1 LRRVI
6 FGLGSIVA
14 TPIASL
20 PLVVG
25 QRLPDIVKQLAS
37 LCEKMQSERIKVVKD
52 NEEYC
57 DKEEQK
63 RKNGDNSDESEGDGF
78 EDDDGEDEEATG
90 DNSDDE
96 NAILQKISKA
106 RQNMKNGGTAAAQEE
121 EDDYDDEDDSDY
133 EFMGGD
139 LAIYD
144 SALDNVDE
152 LLFVKDQFERLNVHD
167 SNLALQ
173 LLGGMS
179 PEEQAKFSEVM
190 RTAQELKDR
199 EEVVRKRCDLI
210 DKVDTTPK

>member
-1 LRRVI
+1 VI

-78 EDDDGEDEEATG
+78 EDDDGEDEGEMG

-96 NAILQKISKA
+96 NAIL
-106 RQNMKNGGTAAAQEE
+106 
-121 EDDYDDEDDSDY
+121 
-133 EFMGGD
+133 
-139 LAIYD
+139 
-144 SALDNVDE
+144 
-152 LLFVKDQFERLNVHD
+152 
-167 SNLALQ
+167 
-173 LLGGMS
+173 
-179 PEEQAKFSEVM
+179 
-190 RTAQELKDR
+190 
-199 EEVVRKRCDLI
+199 
-210 DKVDTTPK
+210 